1 MCKLLLSHSALWS
14 ILGKHKFKLFSGHC
28 KSTLLAQFRNRIN
41 FPFFP
46 CCQNFVNLAECL
58 LKELM
63 KMDSCILRLD
73 GFFDKKLH
81 FSFQPQLLR
90 ANYDSSFKVAK
101 KLLTAIF
108 KLNMISTWHLPL
120 KAVFY
125 RFYDVICR
133 HRTASGV
140 RMELK

>member
-46 CCQNFVNLAECL
+46 RCQNFVNLAKCL
-58 LKELM
+58 LK
-63 KMDSCILRLD
+63 LD

-101 KLLTAIF
+101 KLLTVIF